1 MDHCLGRES
10 LGEHPHRGEERVKQ
24 TYLGQPPPADV
35 KQVDWD
41 RPLAPSAGGAAATHY
56 SFMGYIL
63 QPRQLLASTA
73 PAIAARMNEEAVD
86 VAVLVPV

>member
-1 MDHCLGRES
+1 MLPLRRLQELC
-10 LGEHPHRGEERVKQ
+10 
-24 TYLGQPPPADV
+24 ADGV
-35 KQVDWD
+35 V
-41 RPLAPSAGGAAATHY
+41 GGAAATHY

-73 PAIAARMNEEAVD
+73 PAIAARMAEEAVD